1 MGVQSNFWGDK
12 INLNVSLYK
21 TSTYNQL
28 FNPAL
33 ASSSGY
39 SSIYINGGQVDNKG
53 LELSFGVNQ
62 PLGPVN
68 WRSTFTYSINRNKVV
83 KLLNPTTL
91 EGDLEV
97 SQDHLDLISIGN
109 VKSRIFEGGR
119 IGDLYVTTLRRDSH
133 GYIDVDYVNKTV
145 AVDRN
150 AGPLKDGYIY
160 AGNSQAKYRMGWT
173 NSFDWKGISL
183 SFLISARVGGECV
196 SMTQAMMDN
205 YGVSK
210 VTADARDKGY
220 VLINGYEVTAPQK
233 YYQAVGSG
241 AGSNYVYSATNVRLG
256 ELSLGYTIP
265 VEKWVKFVKSMN
277 VAFIGRNLFM
287 FYCKAPYDP
296 ETTASTGTHF
306 DGMDYFMMPSL
317 RSLGFSVKLN
327 F

>member
-1 MGVQSNFWGDK
+1 
-12 INLNVSLYK
+12 
-21 TSTYNQL
+21 
-28 FNPAL
+28 
-33 ASSSGY
+33 
-39 SSIYINGGQVDNKG
+39 
-53 LELSFGVNQ
+53 
-62 PLGPVN
+62 
-68 WRSTFTYSINRNKVV
+68 
-83 KLLNPTTL
+83 
-91 EGDLEV
+91 
-97 SQDHLDLISIGN
+97 
-109 VKSRIFEGGR
+109 
-119 IGDLYVTTLRRDSH
+119 
-133 GYIDVDYVNKTV
+133 
-145 AVDRN
+145 
-150 AGPLKDGYIY
+150 
-160 AGNSQAKYRMGWT
+160 MGWT
-173 NSFDWKGISL
+173 NSFDWNGLSL

-210 VTADARDKGY
+210 VTADARDKGG
-220 VLINGYEVTAPQK
+220 VIINGAVVPAVQK
-233 YYQAVGSG
+233 YYQTVGSG

-256 ELSLGYTIP
+256 EFSLGYTIP

>member
-1 MGVQSNFWGDK
+1 
-12 INLNVSLYK
+12 
-21 TSTYNQL
+21 
-28 FNPAL
+28 
-33 ASSSGY
+33 
-39 SSIYINGGQVDNKG
+39 
-53 LELSFGVNQ
+53 
-62 PLGPVN
+62 
-68 WRSTFTYSINRNKVV
+68 
-83 KLLNPTTL
+83 
-91 EGDLEV
+91 
-97 SQDHLDLISIGN
+97 
-109 VKSRIFEGGR
+109 
-119 IGDLYVTTLRRDSH
+119 
-133 GYIDVDYVNKTV
+133 
-145 AVDRN
+145 
-150 AGPLKDGYIY
+150 
-160 AGNSQAKYRMGWT
+160 MGWT
-173 NSFDWKGISL
+173 NSFDWKGLSL